1 MFGHSWRLYLSNDW
15 LNRMLTCRHVSKQFG
30 TLPVID
36 EVSFDLAPGEV
47 VGLTGQSGAGKS
59 VLVRLLA
66 GLEKPDTGVI
76 STRGHLINSTQTAFR
91 AGLAVIHQQPVLVDH
106 LDVASAIFLGHEVGR
121 SWLGWLSLPN
131 QRQHTHMARQ
141 ILAQLGMELP
151 SLRTHVGNLSSEQR
165 QMVAIAQVLIRKPQ
179 VVIIDEPTALLRYE
193 YQQKLLELIRE
204 WQAQG
209 VAVLFSSQNLDHLFA
224 VSNRILVL
232 RRGRFVFEAATEKTS
247 REEVVRAQIGAR
259 DQQHLTPI
267 IWALENYHRASQQA
281 EALRQSQSS
290 LEHDLASQNQLNRQ
304 LIGQLD
310 QQVSNLDRA
319 NAALQ
324 EAQRRLL
331 SEREGERKVLAREL
345 HDQVIQ
351 DLVSLNYDI
360 DNLRSQIDDPE
371 QASLGL
377 DDLRDNIRQLV
388 STVRAIC
395 GNLRPPTID
404 SLGVNAAI
412 QSFVRDWSSRSGID
426 VQLDLD
432 DDLERLPEMLEISAF
447 RMIQEGL
454 SNVRKHA
461 QASKVGISLRSTAR
475 RTLLLTIADNGR
487 GLQAEINLAALANA
501 GHYGLL
507 GMSERV
513 ALVGGRFRV
522 HNRASGGLI
531 LEIEIPYQPL

>member
-1 MFGHSWRLYLSNDW
+1 
-15 LNRMLTCRHVSKQFG
+15 MLTCRHVSKQFG

-121 SWLGWLSLPN
+121 NWLGWLSLPN

-412 QSFVRDWSSRSGID
+412 QSFVRDWSSRSGIE

-522 HNRASGGLI
+522 HNRAGGGLI

>member
-1 MFGHSWRLYLSNDW
+1 MF
-15 LNRMLTCRHVSKQFG
+15 TCRHISKQFG

-76 STRGHLINSTQTAFR
+76 STRGQLINSTQSAFR
-91 AGLAVIHQQPVLVDH
+91 AGLAVIHQQPVLVEH

-121 SWLGWLSLPN
+121 GWLGWLSLPN
-131 QRQHTHMARQ
+131 QRHHDSMARQ
-141 ILAQLGMELP
+141 ILAQLGLELP
-151 SLRTHVGNLSSEQR
+151 SLRTLVRNLSSEQR
-165 QMVAIAQVLIRKPQ
+165 QMLAIAQVLIRKPQ
-179 VVIIDEPTALLRYE
+179 VVIIDEPTPLLRYE
-193 YQQKLLELIRE
+193 YQQTLLELIRE

-232 RRGRFVFEAATEKTS
+232 RRGRFVFEAATEKTT

-412 QSFVRDWSSRSGID
+412 QSFVRDWSSRSGIE

-461 QASKVGISLRSTAR
+461 QATKVGISLRTTAR

-522 HNRASGGLI
+522 HNRAGGGLI